1 MNFNEKESYMR
12 IFIYNYKYIL
22 FIKLVLLMLFTS
34 EQSSTLYYPF
44 VSFFTDT
51 FQNPWQYYIDNN
63 LNIDAF
69 PYQPLV
75 LYFFALLT
83 FPLNFLGLDNY
94 YIVNLFF
101 KLPLF
106 LADIGIFI
114 LLLKV
119 YSRDSDK
126 VLLFYFF
133 NPVIIYSIYILSL
146 PEIIPTALLF
156 LSIFYLYIKKSI
168 YKSAIVLGF
177 TLATSFN
184 FIIALPLIILYIY
197 KVHSSFK
204 KLFTYLVIVLAILL
218 FWDLPYLFSD
228 GFVKMVILNKM
239 QFIFFDTYFPIGQMK
254 LYVSLFAFSFVY
266 YLFYMQKKVYYDI
279 LIIYFGMLF
288 TVAIFLTSPSPEL
301 YVWIVPF
308 LSAFLIREKNMIKWS
323 LPLYMAYNAFYLMFF
338 ILFFKN
344 GYSEILFGNYTLD
357 LKIENSDVLKNT
369 IYTMFLILNAVVLFV
384 FYHIGIKSKSVY
396 KRERN
401 LVIGIGGDSGSGKT
415 SLLDDIS
422 LLLNQKLLKL
432 EGDGEHKWERGD
444 LNWEKYTHLDPK
456 ANFIYKQASIIS
468 KLKSNKPAY
477 RSDYDHDTG
486 KFTAPF
492 KVDPKQFISISALHP
507 FYLSYMRNRIDFK
520 IYIDTDELLRRHWKI
535 IRDVASRG
543 YTIEKIMEQIETR
556 VSDTKKYIYPQK
568 KFADL
573 VIQYYPLQKFK
584 LGNKSAQI
592 DLGLQLTFSANI
604 QIEKLLNTQEVE
616 LEWDYN
622 DDLNTQHIDIKREP
636 DIDFKKLANEMIP
649 NINEITAYDH
659 IWLSGYRGLVQ
670 LFVVLQISE
679 IMKSE

>member
-1 MNFNEKESYMR
+1 MQ
-12 IFIYNYKYIL
+12 IFLYNYKYIL

-34 EQSSTLYYPF
+34 EQSSTFFYPF

-63 LNIDAF
+63 LNMDTF
-69 PYQPLV
+69 PFPPFI
-75 LYFFALLT
+75 LYFLTPFTFLLDL
-83 FPLNFLGLDNY
+83 FDIDNY

-101 KLPLF
+101 KFPLF
-106 LADIGIFI
+106 LTDIGICI

-119 YSRDSDK
+119 YSHDSDK
-126 VLLFYFF
+126 VVLFYFL
-133 NPVIIYSIYILSL
+133 NPIIIYAIYILSL
-146 PEIIPTALLF
+146 PEIIPVALLF

-168 YKSAIVLGF
+168 YKSAIVFGL
-177 TLATSFN
+177 TLASSFN
-184 FIIALPLIILYIY
+184 FIIAFPLIIIYVY

-204 KLFTYLVIVLAILL
+204 KLFGYLVIVLVILL
-218 FWDLPYLFSD
+218 FLDLPYLFSD

-254 LYVSLFAFSFVY
+254 LYLSLCAFSTVY
-266 YLFYMQKKVYYDI
+266 YLFYIQKKVYYDI

-288 TVAIFLTSPSPEL
+288 TVAVFLTNPSPEL
-301 YVWIVPF
+301 YIWIVPF
-308 LSAFLIREKNMIKWS
+308 FSAFFIREKNIIKVS
-323 LPLYMAYNAFYLMFF
+323 LLLYIAYNAFYLMFF

-344 GYSEILFGNYTLD
+344 GYNEIIFSEYMLYF
-357 LKIENSDVLKNT
+357 KIENSDVLANT
-369 IYTMFLILNAVVLFV
+369 IYSIFLILNAVILFV
-384 FYHIGIKSKSVY
+384 FYQVGIKNKSIY
-396 KRERN
+396 KREQN
-401 LVIGIGGDSGSGKT
+401 LVMGIGGDSGSGK
-415 SLLDDIS
+415 SLLLDDIS

-444 LNWEKYTHLDPK
+444 LNWKKYTHLDPK

-477 RSDYDHDTG
+477 RSDYDHNTG

-520 IYIDTDELLRRHWKI
+520 IYIDTDESLRRHWKI
-535 IRDVASRG
+535 IRDVALRG
-543 YTIEKIMEQIETR
+543 YTIEKIIEQIETR

-568 KFADL
+568 KFADF
-573 VIQYYPLQKFK
+573 VINYYPLQKFSP
-584 LGNKSAQI
+584 GDKSVKI
-592 DLGLQLTFSANI
+592 NLGLQLTFSANI
-604 QIEKLLNTQEVE
+604 QIEKLLNIPGLE

-622 DDLNTQHIDIKREP
+622 DDLNTQHIDIKQEP
-636 DIDFKKLANEMIP
+636 DIDFEKLANEMIL
-649 NINEITAYDH
+649 NIHEIIAYDH
-659 IWLSGYRGLVQ
+659 TWLSGYRGLVQ